1 MLDLEGLCS
10 PLSAMRAPRD
20 EGPAGAGR
28 RPSDPLKWPGDGG
41 QGLGYS
47 FTFHL

>member
-10 PLSAMRAPRD
+10 LLSAMRAPRD
-20 EGPAGAGR
+20 EGQAI
-28 RPSDPLKWPGDGG
+28 SPLKRPGDGG